1 MKMGCCSSQNAVQ
14 ENNNQEEENKQSED
28 ENLDKMELENQSQ
41 EELEA
46 EPPKE
51 KSDNE
56 EEKVEENIPE
66 EINIYQLENVRV
78 DYNQR
83 SIEKDGSIGLSGQ
96 EVSNS
101 ANLRSRKNKS
111 KKNLGKKKPFII
123 SEVETSPYK
132 KSENFNKC
140 KLFLRRIYDAHMV
153 SQRCIY

>member
-1 MKMGCCSSQNAVQ
+1 MGCCSSQNAVQ

-66 EINIYQLENVRV
+66 EINMYQLENVRV

-111 KKNLGKKKPFII
+111 KKNLGKINHLLFRKLKHLLIKK
-123 SEVETSPYK
+123 
-132 KSENFNKC
+132 
-140 KLFLRRIYDAHMV
+140 
-153 SQRCIY
+153 